1 VKNPSIRVDNGVH
14 WVHAAHFGGCE
25 QPGLA
30 RVPTGIFR
38 LVMPLLV
45 QPTLPEP
52 RGPISMSVVEL
63 LAERA
68 PLRYLAKVETSLAD
82 ADPAG
87 LDLQLALYVCYELHY
102 RGFDGV
108 DGGWEWNPGLLYL
121 RGRLEELFLNDITAG
136 VGDIEPE
143 DGALAEL
150 EKLCVEPAN
159 GDGPSYYLR
168 DEGSW
173 EQMRE
178 YFAHRSLYHLKEGDP
193 HAWAIPR
200 LTGQAK
206 ASFVAVEYDEF
217 GAGKGSRL
225 HQQLFADLMAAANL
239 DTAYLGYLNHVP
251 AEALAVVN
259 LMSLF
264 GLHRRLRGSAVGHF
278 AATEVTSPPGS
289 RRMVQALERLGAPQE
304 CRAFYAEHV
313 EADAVHEQVVRTD
326 VVGDLVA
333 REPAL
338 DRDVVFGI
346 RAFDLVENRLAD
358 HLMECWRSGRT
369 SLRRPV
375 N

>member
-1 VKNPSIRVDNGVH
+1 
-14 WVHAAHFGGCE
+14 
-25 QPGLA
+25 
-30 RVPTGIFR
+30 
-38 LVMPLLV
+38 
-45 QPTLPEP
+45 
-52 RGPISMSVVEL
+52 MSVVEL
-63 LAERA
+63 LAERV
-68 PLRYLAKVETSLAD
+68 PLRHLTKVETSLAD

-121 RGRLEELFLNDITAG
+121 RGRLEELFLGDVKAG
-136 VGDIEPE
+136 VGELEE
-143 DGALAEL
+143 DAGALAEL
-150 EKLCVEPAN
+150 EKLCVEPVT
-159 GDGPSYYLR
+159 GDGPSYFLR
-168 DEGSW
+168 DQGSW

-206 ASFVAVEYDEF
+206 ASFVAVEFDEF
-217 GAGKGSRL
+217 GAGKGTRL
-225 HQQLFADLMAAANL
+225 HQQLFADLMAAAGL
-239 DTAYLGYLNHVP
+239 DSSYLGYLNHVP

-264 GLHRRLRGSAVGHF
+264 GLHRKLRGCAVGHF

-304 CRAFYAEHV
+304 CRGFYAEHV
-313 EADAVHEQVVRTD
+313 EADAVHEQIVRTD

-333 REPAL
+333 REPGL

-358 HLMECWRSGRT
+358 QLMGCWQAGRT
-369 SLRRPV
+369 SLRRPLD
-375 N
+375 